1 MSHNYQGQGSAQAS
15 SSQSYEIIKL
25 PWRRESTQD
34 MASSVANKDAKSG
47 EFILHNLFLEFCR
60 VTERKIEFILAEPLE
75 RPLSKSLQRGEDTH
89 FDQILSSLSNVAEH
103 CLPSILKTLFA
114 WYQRQM
120 KEESPSLDS
129 RQRHRSK
136 GSKDF
141 LCERRDLALEFIYC
155 LVLIEILSKL
165 SYHPGHEDLVGHIID
180 QCFRHF
186 KYRDGLQANPNQS
199 NINVVADLYA
209 EVIGVLATSRFLAVR
224 KKFISELRELKLRD
238 QTPYTAQSIISL
250 LMGLKFF
257 RVKMHPIEEFE
268 LCVQLLLE
276 LGQYFLEVKDRD
288 IKHALAA
295 LLVEILL
302 PVAATVKNEVN
313 IPVLKKLVDDLYSP
327 TVDMTAKRKH
337 TLHLYP
343 LVTCLLCVSQKQ
355 FFLNTWHYFLTMCL
369 SQLKNRDVKISR
381 VALESLYRLLWVYMV
396 RIKCESNTATQ
407 SRLQSIVNS
416 LFPKGS
422 KLVTPKDMPLNIF
435 VKIIQ
440 FIAKERLDFAVKEII
455 FDLLCVGRNN
465 KGFLTPERMS
475 IGLRAFLV
483 IADSLQQKDG
493 DPPMPQSTSSLPS
506 GSTVRVKKTFI
517 NKMLSDTTAKSIGLA
532 QYYPYILKTF
542 DSILRALDLQVG
554 RSLLMTKSENSNKEP
569 EEMITGDCKRKLDL
583 FRTCIAAIPRLIP
596 DGMSPQELVELVTRL
611 TVHVDEELKGLAFQ
625 ALQNLMSES
634 PTWREHVIH
643 AFVQFIQKDI
653 SDTKP
658 TLLDNAIRLL
668 SQLMVQWRSTMAM
681 AGAISQRDPSVPMV
695 PNVDVLHEVEGLCLV
710 MMCSCRVVTR
720 KLTLHLMK
728 EIKNIFNIYA
738 AEQVYITS
746 LLEVIDRACPTVLEK
761 LMPLLPTSEK
771 PILLTLPSVDLTW
784 VLDRAVTLWLP
795 AGGGSMQDGNQINY
809 SFHRVD
815 MWIRCIA
822 EFTSREHAQLLCP
835 LAVAHAWPIVF
846 TRLNNLFPLVDPGT
860 QTEQTRASSIL
871 RSGSKKGT
879 SEKDV
884 HMQLWQNYVI
894 LACTVASNS
903 TGAPLRCSSPEL
915 GSASSPESTSD
926 KFPTAPTCTAS
937 SLFQRLVPL
946 MRCDSSDMRD
956 TIVNGLGYCNPAVF
970 KQLAEELLSFLKE
983 AIDKKQDNLR
993 RRRKRDILRVQLAH
1007 IFELMA
1013 ENKTFAQSESGV
1025 IDTDTGSLSSMFVDY
1040 IDGAR
1045 QYLEGENDRDLPILQ
1060 EIRLHF
1066 SGFIQNLISNTPM
1079 EFRRNLL
1086 SRDLR
1091 YSLFHLFANWSGH
1104 FNLNFGPGDKR
1115 HSKEEPWSEQ
1125 ELSAVRAMSAVLCC
1139 GKVFDSNGLNDD
1151 GYIYHWLDT
1160 LLGSQDEKIYELAKE
1175 TVFLL
1180 LDFNSEAQFLLD
1192 WVIDRCYTGQNE
1204 VADGCFNALAAVFQT
1219 REYPCDHVAM
1229 LNLAVLN
1236 VGSPRMST
1244 HETAIQLLHLL
1255 DLRFFQEAPVF
1266 RETSEETLPPVTP
1279 LNDSLLAVSYCNSQ
1293 IFISDQLARLHTDLT
1308 MPMFS
1313 EITQRFQ
1320 TARPSVRQIL
1330 LKYLLPWLHNMELVD
1345 PSLPH
1350 ASPLASF
1357 LTRLTDTNSDAF
1369 MPPLKGEGWGSTQAT
1384 EMVLNNLFYITVTMG
1399 DEHPLEIE
1407 ALWSALVSCWP
1418 FNLKVIIRY
1427 LVILTNISATDLL
1440 PYAKRVV
1447 MYLGRAKPEKLVDE
1461 LMSELQTVE
1470 TLNVNI
1476 ERTQTPPYYRLSSIK
1491 KPPVP
1496 TATNSTDDEKTVS
1509 LPTDYQLEKG
1519 ILHTKRHSANED
1531 LQQDS
1536 ASRTNSSASLRSIA
1550 SNSTGSTTEQMM
1562 PDDDVIGL
1570 APQRGGGVE
1579 MRRSESPAPHPLP
1592 MPAYGGYCAPLN
1604 ECLPENFT
1612 PTPGF
1617 HRSNIAVMF
1626 LCDLVLDGL
1635 EVDWSPHLP
1644 LMLHVI
1650 FLGLDHSR
1658 ALVYEH
1664 CKKLL
1669 QNLLLLAASSQDTPC
1684 ADISRLLLSHRSS
1697 VADTLKIISED
1708 RDAQLTLETP
1718 SRDPHTQ
1725 YITKSTFS
1733 IDSSATV
1740 TPENAPEYA
1749 DPELLNTVDEI
1760 IRAILSFLDTRKGR
1774 PLWSSEDITP
1784 KMLSTQSATHLDYFL
1799 RYTVKCF
1806 KELSPLA
1813 LVEQRWSQVALQ
1825 LALSCSSRHY
1835 AGRSFQILRA
1845 LQIRPST
1852 SMLSDI
1858 LSRLVETVA
1867 EQGEDMQGYVT
1878 EMMLTLEASIDNL
1891 DLEFRPIDFMRELF
1905 ISTPNLAKDLGGAAG
1920 IGFHGEGGNTS
1931 QNRRSAITAPRE
1943 AHPHHARSTSYT
1955 VSAYTQRA
1963 YAGGGDGRLR
1973 SSTDVEGRKSNLGRS
1988 RSAQSLKNLDQSGT
2002 EDKLTLVTQMFWIT
2016 VSLLESDY
2024 EYEFS
2029 LAVRLLDKILCHLQ
2043 PERPE
2048 CQNKLDKIL
2057 NQIKWP
2063 NFPGVYILLMKGCTS
2078 HVAAEATW
2086 ALLSKIILCVNSTV
2100 IDASGSQGF
2109 PMVTIALLPYLV
2121 HNYENTS
2128 QLCRDAADRVAQM
2141 CGHQKDRLANLATVM
2156 DLYSHGTFGKDSFQ
2170 WTKCV
2175 VKYLLDVYASS
2186 AISMVSFL
2194 VEVLEKGQQMYQGAC
2209 LQILYC
2215 MVHYLDISSAPSAV
2229 LNQELF
2235 ASINKH
2241 VQTNNWKE
2249 ALKILKL
2256 AVTRSSTLAAAPPS
2270 SQYSSSSHPSELAG
2284 FVHSSHTSFAEAES
2298 LTKFSKELP
2307 GRTLDFTI
2315 DLSKMPIIGRKFIY
2329 PESYRHIPFDEREGE
2344 GKGQSNS
2351 ANGSAVS
2358 LSRKPSNNQD
2368 LDSVWR
2374 RPQAS
2379 QARVRERLVNLLTCF
2394 GQRVGLPKSPSVI
2407 FSQSSDTLDHQP
2419 SVGGSSGEET
2429 SLPEASSNDTLLG
2442 NESSG
2447 NELMII
2453 KNFDFLDNELEE
2465 SESEDAF
2472 FFQFNDRRHS
2482 LHLGNPGAGH
2492 GGRHHHHHNFG
2503 SEPNLQLVSGV
2514 AGPGGD
2520 RNSLAKIVGSPR
2532 DSVAS
2537 VTEEPSTDDESETSE
2552 PDRSNATA
2560 TSDLAV
2566 GGSAAGQAQLPVLGK
2581 LRSSPLTASTQ
2592 SLSSNSPSETDTVD
2606 LNSSQASPAFSQLS
2620 MVLLN
2625 LQDDELEE
2633 AWRAHVTRVM
2643 AECSLSHVSRTC
2655 RIFPRLFRELRK
2667 RVTTMTKEACY
2678 YIPKSENLNV
2688 ITSQILQVL
2697 DLIHQQLDCPFFFS
2711 DSESVFGSCLLA
2723 RHRFCVMEIQ
2733 DCFDTYVGKK
2743 DIAEQSLESLK
2754 SCIKQQSLG
2763 DGGSYDLCGE
2773 EKKLALCRCL
2783 YKLLFQLVLLFESYL
2798 KLLDAFQMVTASP
2811 QILDMSS
2818 QVISL
2823 RSELLLALQELDNGQ
2838 ASPFNVDTKVVN
2850 KQEAVTALAEYLVG
2864 GQYLKAIQILR
2875 CFRSLWPND
2884 IFGMTVEDD
2893 TLTLLNVYC
2902 CHMAEKK
2909 QGVFALTKT
2918 SLELTPLYGQ
2928 LMDINNRLT
2937 ISQQA
2942 SSLRS
2947 SPTNAGSGGGIGSG
2961 SSMAARPSAPT
2972 PPLSALSASTSSS
2985 SLSAMQTSSPRGSV
2999 EREVAAAAGVGGV
3012 AAGQSNLSANAAAH
3026 AAAIAAE
3033 ERRLEILF
3041 RSSDSSIL

>member
-1 MSHNYQGQGSAQAS
+1 MSSHNPSAPPGAGSGSAPSPSLLAAS
-15 SSQSYEIIKL
+15 SFNGTEGVVSF
-25 PWRRESTQD
+25 PWRREPSQD
-34 MASSVANKDAKSG
+34 VVSAGISRDAKAG
-47 EFILHNLFLEFCR
+47 EYILQNLFVEFCR
-60 VTERKIEFILAEPLE
+60 ITERRIELVLSEPLE
-75 RPLSKSLQRGEDTH
+75 RPLSKSLQRGEDVQ
-89 FDQILSSLSNVAEH
+89 FDQVLSALGNVAEH

-120 KEESPSLDS
+120 KDDSPFLDS

-136 GSKDF
+136 GSKDY
-141 LCERRDLALEFIYC
+141 LCERRDLAVEFVYC
-155 LVLIEILSKL
+155 LVLIEVLSKL
-165 SYHPGHEDLVGHIID
+165 SYHPGHEDMVGYIID

-186 KYRDGLQANPNQS
+186 KYRDGSVLQSNPNAS
-199 NINVVADLYA
+199 NINIIADLYA
-209 EVIGVLATSRFLAVR
+209 EVIGVLASSRFLAVR
-224 KKFISELRELKLRD
+224 KKFMNELKELKLRD

-276 LGQYFLEVKDRD
+276 LGHYFLEVKDRD
-288 IKHALAA
+288 IKHALAG
-295 LLVEILL
+295 LFVEILL

-313 IPVLKKLVDDLYSP
+313 IPVLKKLVEDLYTV
-327 TVDMTAKRKH
+327 TVDMATKRKH
-337 TLHLYP
+337 TLHLFP

-355 FFLNTWHYFLTMCL
+355 FFLNNWHYFLSMCL
-369 SQLKNRDVKISR
+369 SQLKNRDVKMSR

-440 FIAKERLDFAVKEII
+440 FIAKERLDFAIKDII

-465 KGFLTPERMS
+465 KFLTPERMS

-493 DPPMPQSTSSLPS
+493 DPPMPQSSSCLPS
-506 GSTVRVKKTFI
+506 GSTVRVKKTFL
-517 NKMLSDTTAKSIGLA
+517 NKMLSDISAKSIGLA
-532 QYYPYILKTF
+532 PYYPYILKTF

-554 RSLLMTKSENSNKEP
+554 RSLLMTKSENANKEP
-569 EEMITGDCKRKLDL
+569 EEMITNDRKPKLDL

-596 DGMSPQELVELVTRL
+596 DGMTSQELVELITRL
-611 TVHVDEELKGLAFQ
+611 TVHVDEELKVLAVQ

-634 PTWREHVIH
+634 VAWRDHVVH
-643 AFVQFIQKDI
+643 GFVQFIQKDI

-658 TLLDNAIRLL
+658 ALLDNTLRLL
-668 SQLMVQWRSTMAM
+668 SQLLVQWKSTLTPANNSQPTPKDSAM
-681 AGAISQRDPSVPMV
+681 SVAHV
-695 PNVDVLHEVEGLCLV
+695 EVLHEVEGLCLV

-720 KLTLHLMK
+720 KLAVHLLK
-728 EIKNIFNIYA
+728 EVRNIFNMYS
-738 AEQVYITS
+738 EHQVCSAS
-746 LLEVIDRACPTVLEK
+746 LLEVIDKACPAVMEK
-761 LMPLLPTSEK
+761 LMPLLPSSEK
-771 PILLTLPSVDLTW
+771 PILLTLPSMDLAW
-784 VLDRAVTLWLP
+784 VTDRAVTLWLP
-795 AGGGSMQDGNQINY
+795 AGGGSMQDGHQINY

-822 EFTSREHAQLLCP
+822 EFASTEHAQTLCP
-835 LAVAHAWPIVF
+835 RAVAHAWPIVY
-846 TRLNNLFPLVDPGT
+846 TRLNALFPLVDPSA

-871 RSGSKKGT
+871 RSAGSKKGT

-894 LACTVASNS
+894 MACTVAMHSNC
-903 TGAPLRCSSPEL
+903 LLHRCSSPEL
-915 GSASSPESTSD
+915 GAASSPESD
-926 KFPTAPTCTAS
+926 KALTVQACTATN
-937 SLFQRLVPL
+937 LFQRLVPL

-956 TIVNGLGYCNPAVF
+956 TIVNGLGYCNPGVF
-970 KQLAEELLSFLKE
+970 KELAEELLPFLKE

-1013 ENKTFAQSESGV
+1013 ENKAFAQSESGV
-1025 IDTDTGSLSSMFVDY
+1025 IDMETGSLSSMFVDY

-1066 SGFIQNLISNTPM
+1066 SGFVQHLICNTPM
-1079 EFRRNLL
+1079 EYRKKLL

-1104 FNLNFGPGDKR
+1104 FNLTFGSGDKR
-1115 HSKEEPWSEQ
+1115 HNKEEPWSEQ
-1125 ELSAVRAMSAVLCC
+1125 ELSAARAMSAVLCC
-1139 GKVFDSNGLNDD
+1139 GKVFDANGLNDD

-1160 LLGSQDEKIYELAKE
+1160 LLSSHDDKIYELAKE

-1180 LDFNSEAQFLLD
+1180 LDFNSEAQALLD

-1229 LNLAVLN
+1229 LNLSVLN
-1236 VGSPRMST
+1236 VGSPRIST
-1244 HETAIQLLHLL
+1244 HETAVQLLHLL

-1266 RETSEETLPPVTP
+1266 RETPGECGGHPMTP
-1279 LNDSLLAVSYCNSQ
+1279 LNDILLSVSYCNSQ
-1293 IFISDQLARLHTDLT
+1293 IFVSDQLARIHTDLT

-1320 TARPSVRQIL
+1320 TARPSVRQTL

-1345 PSLPH
+1345 PSLPQN
-1350 ASPLASF
+1350 SPLASF
-1357 LTRLTDTNSDAF
+1357 LTRLTDAQTDVF
-1369 MPPLKGEGWGSTQAT
+1369 VPPLKGEGWGSTQAT
-1384 EMVLNNLFYITVTMG
+1384 EMVLNNLFYITVNFG

-1407 ALWSALVSCWP
+1407 ALWAALVSCWP

-1427 LVILTNISATDLL
+1427 LVIITNIAAVDLL

-1447 MYLGRAKPEKLVDE
+1447 TYLGRAKPEKLVDE
-1461 LMSELQTVE
+1461 LMNELQTVE

-1476 ERTQTPPYYRLSSIK
+1476 ERTQTPPFYRLCSIK
-1491 KPPVP
+1491 KPTSAPS
-1496 TATNSTDDEKTVS
+1496 AADDEKTVS
-1509 LPTDYQLEKG
+1509 PVPDYQLEKG
-1519 ILHTKRHSANED
+1519 ILHTKRHSANEEV
-1531 LQQDS
+1531 QHES
-1536 ASRTNSSASLRSIA
+1536 TPRTNSTASLKSIT
-1550 SNSTGSTTEQMM
+1550 SNSTESTAEQMVL
-1562 PDDDVIGL
+1562 DEDVIGP
-1570 APQRGGGVE
+1570 AQARCSSVE
-1579 MRRSESPAPHPLP
+1579 MRRSESPAPYPLP
-1592 MPAYGGYCAPLN
+1592 MPAYGGYFAPLN
-1604 ECLPENFT
+1604 ECLPENFS

-1669 QNLLLLAASSQDTPC
+1669 QNLLLLASSQEQVSAAT
-1684 ADISRLLLSHRSS
+1684 SRLLLAFRSS
-1697 VADTLKIISED
+1697 VADTLKVISED

-1718 SRDPHTQ
+1718 SRDPHIQ

-1733 IDSSATV
+1733 IDSSATM
-1740 TPENAPEYA
+1740 TPDSTTEYT
-1749 DPELLNTVDEI
+1749 DPEMLSTVDDVI
-1760 IRAILSFLDTRKGR
+1760 KAMLSFMESRKGR

-1784 KMLSTQSATHLDYFL
+1784 KMLSTQSATHLSYFL
-1799 RYTVKCF
+1799 KYTVRCF

-1813 LVEQRWSQVALQ
+1813 LVEQRWSQVSLQ

-1852 SMLSDI
+1852 QMLSDI

-1905 ISTPNLAKDLGGAAG
+1905 MSTPNLAKDA
-1920 IGFHGEGGNTS
+1920 TDS
-1931 QNRRSAITAPRE
+1931 RRSAITAPRQV
-1943 AHPHHARSTSYT
+1943 HPHHARSTSYT

-1963 YAGGGDGRLR
+1963 YAGGGDGRIR
-1973 SSTDVEGRKSNLGRS
+1973 SCTEVESRKSNLGRS
-1988 RSAQSLKNLDQSGT
+1988 RSAQSLKNLDQTGA
-2002 EDKLTLVTQMFWIT
+2002 EDKLTLVTQMFWMT

-2029 LAVRLLDKILCHLQ
+2029 LAVKLLDKILCHLQ

-2048 CQNKLDKIL
+2048 CRDKLDKIL

-2063 NFPGVYILLMKGCTS
+2063 NFPGVYILLLKGCTS
-2078 HVAAEATW
+2078 PMASESTW
-2086 ALLSKIILCVNSTV
+2086 ALLSKIILCVNSPV
-2100 IDASGSQGF
+2100 IDPSTSWGF

-2121 HNYENTS
+2121 QNYENPS
-2128 QLCRDAADRVAQM
+2128 QICRDTADRVAQV
-2141 CGHQKDRLANLATVM
+2141 CNHQGDRLSNLATVM
-2156 DLYSHGTFGKDSFQ
+2156 SLYSRGTFGKDSFQ

-2175 VKYLLDVYASS
+2175 VKYLLDEYAPS
-2186 AISMVSFL
+2186 AVSMVSFL
-2194 VEVLEKGQQMYQGAC
+2194 VEVLEKGQPSYQQSC

-2215 MVHYLDISSAPSAV
+2215 MVHYLDVQSATSTV
-2229 LNQELF
+2229 VNQELF
-2235 ASINKH
+2235 HAVSKYLQSH
-2241 VQTNNWKE
+2241 HWRE
-2249 ALKILKL
+2249 ALKIVKL
-2256 AVTRSSTLAAAPPS
+2256 AVTRSSTLAAPPPS
-2270 SQYSSSSHPSELAG
+2270 SGATTSSSELTMFSHSAL
-2284 FVHSSHTSFAEAES
+2284 TSFAEAES

-2315 DLSKMPIIGRKFIY
+2315 DLSKVPIIGRKFIS
-2329 PESYRHIPFDEREGE
+2329 PETNKPSAAEEKERAT
-2344 GKGQSNS
+2344 SS
-2351 ANGSAVS
+2351 SISGSAVS

-2379 QARVRERLVNLLTCF
+2379 QARTRERLVNLLTCF

-2407 FSQSSDTLDHQP
+2407 FSQSSDTLDHQA

-2447 NELMII
+2447 NELMVTF
-2453 KNFDFLDNELEE
+2453 KGFDFLDNELEE
-2465 SESEDAF
+2465 SESEDF
-2472 FFQFNDRRHS
+2472 FFQLGDRRHS
-2482 LHLGNPGAGH
+2482 LHLEHSPTSS
-2492 GGRHHHHHNFG
+2492 GRPNFG
-2503 SEPNLQLVSGV
+2503 SEPNLQMMSTLPKV
-2514 AGPGGD
+2514 
-2520 RNSLAKIVGSPR
+2520 VGSPR
-2532 DSVAS
+2532 DSV
-2537 VTEEPSTDDESETSE
+2537 TEQPSTDEESESSEQETSG
-2552 PDRSNATA
+2552 ATA
-2560 TSDLAV
+2560 TSDPAV
-2566 GGSAAGQAQLPVLGK
+2566 GSTSIQVNSSALGR

-2592 SLSSNSPSETDTVD
+2592 SLSSNTPSESDTVD
-2606 LNSSQASPAFSQLS
+2606 LNSSQASPALSQLS
-2620 MVLLN
+2620 AALLT
-2625 LQDDELEE
+2625 LPADEVEE
-2633 AWRAHVTRVM
+2633 VWRAHVVKVM
-2643 AECSLSHVSRTC
+2643 AECSLTHVGKTC
-2655 RIFPRLFRELRK
+2655 QIFPRLFRELRK
-2667 RVTTMTKEACY
+2667 RLTTMTKEACY
-2678 YIPKSENLNV
+2678 YISKSESLKNV
-2688 ITSQILQVL
+2688 TSQILQVL
-2697 DLIHQQLDCPFFFS
+2697 DLVHQQLECPFLYSES
-2711 DSESVFGSCLLA
+2711 DSLLGSRLLD
-2723 RHRFCVMEIQ
+2723 RHRFCVLEIQ
-2733 DCFDTYVGKK
+2733 ECFETYSLRK
-2743 DIAEQSLESLK
+2743 DQAEQSLESLK
-2754 SCIKQQSLG
+2754 SSIKQQSLG
-2763 DGGSYDLCGE
+2763 DGGSFIFCGE
-2773 EKKLALCRCL
+2773 EQQVELCHRL

-2798 KLLDAFQMVTASP
+2798 KLLDAFHLVTASP
-2811 QILDMSS
+2811 QVNDMSG
-2818 QVISL
+2818 QVISV
-2823 RSELLLALQELDNGQ
+2823 RKELVLALEELDNGQ
-2838 ASPFNVDTKVVN
+2838 ASPFNVDTKVVS
-2850 KQEAVTALAEYLVG
+2850 KQEAVAALAEYLTG
-2864 GQYLKAIQILR
+2864 GQYLRAIQILR
-2875 CFRSLWPND
+2875 CFRSLWPSD
-2884 IFGMTVEDD
+2884 VFGMTVEDD
-2893 TLTLLNVYC
+2893 VLMLLNIYC
-2902 CHMAEKK
+2902 SSLAEKK
-2909 QGVFALTKT
+2909 SGVFALTKT

-2928 LMDINNRLT
+2928 LMDINV
-2937 ISQQA
+2937 
-2942 SSLRS
+2942 SLNSS
-2947 SPTNAGSGGGIGSG
+2947 SPPGSTSASLTSAAAAAAVPSSSSG
-2961 SSMAARPSAPT
+2961 PPSAPT
-2972 PPLSALSASTSSS
+2972 
-2985 SLSAMQTSSPRGSV
+2985 QTGGRDSRGSFSS
-2999 EREVAAAAGVGGV
+2999 GGGGGDGGGISP
-3012 AAGQSNLSANAAAH
+3012 A
-3026 AAAIAAE
+3026 
-3033 ERRLEILF
+3033 RLEVLL

>member
-1 MSHNYQGQGSAQAS
+1 
-15 SSQSYEIIKL
+15 
-25 PWRRESTQD
+25 
-34 MASSVANKDAKSG
+34 
-47 EFILHNLFLEFCR
+47 
-60 VTERKIEFILAEPLE
+60 
-75 RPLSKSLQRGEDTH
+75 
-89 FDQILSSLSNVAEH
+89 
-103 CLPSILKTLFA
+103 
-114 WYQRQM
+114 
-120 KEESPSLDS
+120 
-129 RQRHRSK
+129 
-136 GSKDF
+136 
-141 LCERRDLALEFIYC
+141 
-155 LVLIEILSKL
+155 
-165 SYHPGHEDLVGHIID
+165 
-180 QCFRHF
+180 
-186 KYRDGLQANPNQS
+186 
-199 NINVVADLYA
+199 
-209 EVIGVLATSRFLAVR
+209 
-224 KKFISELRELKLRD
+224 
-238 QTPYTAQSIISL
+238 
-250 LMGLKFF
+250 
-257 RVKMHPIEEFE
+257 
-268 LCVQLLLE
+268 
-276 LGQYFLEVKDRD
+276 
-288 IKHALAA
+288 
-295 LLVEILL
+295 
-302 PVAATVKNEVN
+302 
-313 IPVLKKLVDDLYSP
+313 
-327 TVDMTAKRKH
+327 
-337 TLHLYP
+337 
-343 LVTCLLCVSQKQ
+343 
-355 FFLNTWHYFLTMCL
+355 
-369 SQLKNRDVKISR
+369 
-381 VALESLYRLLWVYMV
+381 
-396 RIKCESNTATQ
+396 
-407 SRLQSIVNS
+407 
-416 LFPKGS
+416 
-422 KLVTPKDMPLNIF
+422 
-435 VKIIQ
+435 
-440 FIAKERLDFAVKEII
+440 
-455 FDLLCVGRNN
+455 
-465 KGFLTPERMS
+465 
-475 IGLRAFLV
+475 
-483 IADSLQQKDG
+483 
-493 DPPMPQSTSSLPS
+493 
-506 GSTVRVKKTFI
+506 
-517 NKMLSDTTAKSIGLA
+517 
-532 QYYPYILKTF
+532 
-542 DSILRALDLQVG
+542 
-554 RSLLMTKSENSNKEP
+554 
-569 EEMITGDCKRKLDL
+569 
-583 FRTCIAAIPRLIP
+583 
-596 DGMSPQELVELVTRL
+596 
-611 TVHVDEELKGLAFQ
+611 
-625 ALQNLMSES
+625 
-634 PTWREHVIH
+634 
-643 AFVQFIQKDI
+643 FVQFIQKDI
-653 SDTKP
+653 GDTKP
-658 TLLDNAIRLL
+658 SLLDNAIRLL
-668 SQLMVQWRSTMAM
+668 SQLMVQWRSTMTVPSVN
-681 AGAISQRDPSVPMV
+681 SQRDPAVPLV

-710 MMCSCRVVTR
+710 LMCSCRVVTR
-720 KLTLHLMK
+720 KLTLHLLK
-728 EIKNIFNIYA
+728 EIKNIFNMYA

-746 LLEVIDRACPTVLEK
+746 LLEVIDKACPAVLEK
-761 LMPLLPTSEK
+761 LMPLLPPSEK
-771 PILLTLPSVDLTW
+771 PILLTLPTVDLAW

-822 EFTSREHAQLLCP
+822 EFTSREHAQLSCP

-846 TRLNNLFPLVDPGT
+846 TRLNALFPLVDPGT

-879 SEKDV
+879 SEKDL

-903 TGAPLRCSSPEL
+903 AGAPPRCSSPEL

-926 KFPTAPTCTAS
+926 KSPAVAACTAS

-970 KQLAEELLSFLKE
+970 KQLAEELLPFLKE
-983 AIDKKQDNLR
+983 AIDKNKDSLR

-1013 ENKTFAQSESGV
+1013 ENKAFAQSESGV
-1025 IDTDTGSLSSMFVDY
+1025 IDTETGSLSSMFVDY

-1066 SGFIQNLISNTPM
+1066 SGFIQYLISNTPM
-1079 EFRRNLL
+1079 EYRRNLL

-1104 FNLNFGPGDKR
+1104 FNAGDKR
-1115 HSKEEPWSEQ
+1115 QGKEESWNEQ

-1160 LLGSQDEKIYELAKE
+1160 LLGSHDEKIYELAKE

-1219 REYPCDHVAM
+1219 KEYPCDHVAM

-1266 RETSEETLPPVTP
+1266 REASEETLPPVMP
-1279 LNDSLLAVSYCNSQ
+1279 LSDSLLAVSYCNSQ

-1320 TARPSVRQIL
+1320 TARPSVRQTL

-1357 LTRLTDTNSDAF
+1357 LTRLTDTNSDVF

-1427 LVILTNISATDLL
+1427 LIILTNIAATDLL

-1447 MYLGRAKPEKLVDE
+1447 TYLGRAKPEKLVDE

-1470 TLNVNI
+1470 TLSVNI

-1491 KPPVP
+1491 KP
-1496 TATNSTDDEKTVS
+1496 ASSALNCTDDEKTVS
-1509 LPTDYQLEKG
+1509 PPTDYQLEKG

-1531 LQQDS
+1531 LQPES
-1536 ASRTNSSASLRSIA
+1536 TPRTNSTASLRSIT
-1550 SNSTGSTTEQMM
+1550 SNSTGSTAEQMI
-1562 PDDDVIGL
+1562 PDDDVIGP
-1570 APQRGGGVE
+1570 APQRSAGVE
-1579 MRRSESPAPHPLP
+1579 LRRSESPAPYPLP

-1669 QNLLLLAASSQDTPC
+1669 QNLLLLAASSQDN
-1684 ADISRLLLSHRSS
+1684 ANAENSRLLLSHRSS
-1697 VADTLKIISED
+1697 VADTLKVISED

-1740 TPENAPEYA
+1740 TPDNGPEYA

-1760 IRAILSFLDTRKGR
+1760 IRAILSFMDARKGR

-1905 ISTPNLAKDLGGAAG
+1905 MSTPNLAKDLGGA
-1920 IGFHGEGGNTS
+1920 GEGGGGGNTS

-1963 YAGGGDGRLR
+1963 YAGGEQDFIRHRLLLKTGEFEKSPRKRFQEIREGARSGRFIKPTLYEGRCEDEEEEAYSDGDGRLR
-1973 SSTDVEGRKSNLGRS
+1973 SSTDIEARKSNLGRS
-1988 RSAQSLKNLDQSGT
+1988 RSAQSLKNLDQSGA

-2048 CQNKLDKIL
+2048 CQNKLEKIL

-2078 HVAAEATW
+2078 HMAAESTW

-2109 PMVTIALLPYLV
+2109 PMITIALLPYLV

-2141 CGHQKDRLANLATVM
+2141 CGHQKERLANLATVM
-2156 DLYSHGTFGKDSFQ
+2156 NLYSHGTFGKDSFQ

-2175 VKYLLDVYASS
+2175 VKYLLDVYAPS

-2194 VEVLEKGQQMYQGAC
+2194 VEVLEKGQQAYQGAC

-2215 MVHYLDISSAPSAV
+2215 MVHYLDIASAPSAV

-2241 VQTNNWKE
+2241 VQTNNWRE

-2270 SQYSSSSHPSELAG
+2270 SQHSSATHPSELAM
-2284 FVHSSHTSFAEAES
+2284 FSHSAHTSFAEAES

-2315 DLSKMPIIGRKFIY
+2315 DLSKTPIIGRKFIY
-2329 PESYRHIPFDEREGE
+2329 PESYRHVPFDEREE
-2344 GKGQSNS
+2344 NIKKGLLASNLGQNAS
-2351 ANGSAVS
+2351 ASGSAVS

-2465 SESEDAF
+2465 SELVGGST
-2472 FFQFNDRRHS
+2472 
-2482 LHLGNPGAGH
+2482 GGAG
-2492 GGRHHHHHNFG
+2492 
-2503 SEPNLQLVSGV
+2503 
-2514 AGPGGD
+2514 D
-2520 RNSLAKIVGSPR
+2520 RGSLAKIVGSPR
-2532 DSVAS
+2532 DSV
-2537 VTEEPSTDDESETSE
+2537 TEEPSTDDESESSE
-2552 PDRSNATA
+2552 PDRSGATA
-2560 TSDLAV
+2560 TSDSV
-2566 GGSAAGQAQLPVLGK
+2566 GGVSISVQAQESALGR

-2625 LQDDELEE
+2625 LQADELEE
-2633 AWRAHVTRVM
+2633 TWRAHVTRVM
-2643 AECSLSHVSRTC
+2643 AECSLSHVGRTC

-2678 YIPKSENLNV
+2678 YIPKSENLNA

-2697 DLIHQQLDCPFFFS
+2697 DLVHQQLDCPFFFS
-2711 DSESVFGSCLLA
+2711 DLESLLGSRLLD

-2733 DCFDTYVGKK
+2733 DCFDTYLLKK
-2743 DIAEQSLESLK
+2743 DQAEQSLESLK

-2763 DGGSYDLCGE
+2763 DGGSYVLCGE
-2773 EKKLALCRCL
+2773 EQKLALCRCL

-2798 KLLDAFQMVTASP
+2798 KLLDVFQIVIASP
-2811 QILDMSS
+2811 QVSDMSS
-2818 QVISL
+2818 QVISV
-2823 RSELLLALQELDNGQ
+2823 RKELVLALQELENGQ
-2838 ASPFNVDTKVVN
+2838 ASPFNVDTKAVN
-2850 KQEAVTALAEYLVG
+2850 KQEAVTALVEYLVG
-2864 GQYLKAIQILR
+2864 GQYLKAVQILR

-2884 IFGMTVEDD
+2884 IFGMTVDDD

-2902 CHMAEKK
+2902 CHLAEKK

-2928 LMDINNRLT
+2928 LMDINNRLN
-2937 ISQQA
+2937 
-2942 SSLRS
+2942 SSRPS
-2947 SPTNAGSGGGIGSG
+2947 SSSSSTAVGGGGFAGGSGGGFIGGSG
-2961 SSMAARPSAPT
+2961 GATSSGAVPRAAAPT
-2972 PPLSALSASTSSS
+2972 PPLTTISTSTSSS
-2985 SLSAMQTSSPRGSV
+2985 SLSAAPALSPRGSV
-2999 EREVAAAAGVGGV
+2999 EREIIAAGGGGNQSGGAVVAA
-3012 AAGQSNLSANAAAH
+3012 SSSASAAAQ

>member
-1 MSHNYQGQGSAQAS
+1 MAHATQSQSSGAAS
-15 SSQSYEIIKL
+15 SFPQPTTSDIVKF
-25 PWRRESTQD
+25 PWRRESTQEI
-34 MASSVANKDAKSG
+34 AVIGVNKEAKAG
-47 EFILHNLFLEFCR
+47 EFILQNLFLEFCR
-60 VTERKIEFILAEPLE
+60 VTERRIEIVLAEPLE
-75 RPLSKSLQRGEDTH
+75 KPLSKSLQRGEDPQ
-89 FDQILSSLSNVAEH
+89 FDQILNALGNVAEH
-103 CLPSILKTLFA
+103 CLPSILKTLFS

-120 KEESPSLDS
+120 KEDSPLLDT

-136 GSKDF
+136 GSKDY
-141 LCERRDLALEFIYC
+141 LCERRDLALEFVYC
-155 LVLIEILSKL
+155 LVLIEVLSKL
-165 SYHPGHEDLVGHIID
+165 SYHPGHEDLVGYIID

-186 KYRDGLQANPNQS
+186 KYRDGLQTNPNAS
-199 NINVVADLYA
+199 NINIIADLYA
-209 EVIGVLATSRFLAVR
+209 EVIGVLANSRFLAVR
-224 KKFISELRELKLRD
+224 KKFMGELKELKLRD

-276 LGQYFLEVKDRD
+276 LGHYFLEVKDRD
-288 IKHALAA
+288 IKHALAG
-295 LLVEILL
+295 LFVEILL

-313 IPVLKKLVDDLYSP
+313 IPVLKKLAEDLYSF
-327 TVDMTAKRKH
+327 TVDMATKRKH
-337 TLHLYP
+337 TLHLFP
-343 LVTCLLCVSQKQ
+343 LITCLLCVSQKQ
-355 FFLNTWHYFLTMCL
+355 FFLNNWHYFLSMCL
-369 SQLKNRDVKISR
+369 SQLKNRDVKMSR

-455 FDLLCVGRNN
+455 FDLLCVGRNKN
-465 KGFLTPERMS
+465 VLTPERMS

-506 GSTVRVKKTFI
+506 GSTVRVKKTFL

-532 QYYPYILKTF
+532 PYYPYILKTF

-554 RSLLMTKSENSNKEP
+554 RSLLMTKSENANKEP
-569 EEMITGDCKRKLDL
+569 EEMITGDRKPKLDL

-596 DGMSPQELVELVTRL
+596 DGMPHPELVELITRL

-625 ALQNLMSES
+625 ALQNLMLES
-634 PTWREHVIH
+634 SSWREHVIH
-643 AFVQFIQKDI
+643 GFVQFIQKDI

-658 TLLDNAIRLL
+658 ALLDSTLRLL
-668 SQLMVQWRSTMAM
+668 SQLLVQWKSTTSGTNQQNKDVSSAHVN
-681 AGAISQRDPSVPMV
+681 I
-695 PNVDVLHEVEGLCLV
+695 DVLHEVEGLCLV

-720 KLTLHLMK
+720 KLALHLLR
-728 EIKNIFNIYA
+728 EVRNIFNIYSD
-738 AEQVYITS
+738 EQLSISS
-746 LLEVIDRACPTVLEK
+746 LLEVIDKACPAVLEK

-771 PILLTLPSVDLTW
+771 PILLTLPTIDLAW
-784 VLDRAVTLWLP
+784 VMDRAVTLWLP

-815 MWIRCIA
+815 MWIRCVA
-822 EFTSREHAQLLCP
+822 EFASREHAQHSCP
-835 LAVAHAWPIVF
+835 HAVGHAWPIVF
-846 TRLNNLFPLVDPGT
+846 TRLNALFPLVDPSA
-860 QTEQTRASSIL
+860 QPEQTRASSIL
-871 RSGSKKGT
+871 RSSKKGT

-894 LACTVASNS
+894 LACTIAMHSA
-903 TGAPLRCSSPEL
+903 GLPQRCSSPEL
-915 GSASSPESTSD
+915 GVASSPESNSD
-926 KFPTAPTCTAS
+926 KSPTVQACTAAN
-937 SLFQRLVPL
+937 LFQRLVPL

-956 TIVNGLGYCNPAVF
+956 TIVNGLGYCNPVVF
-970 KQLAEELLSFLKE
+970 KELGEELLPFLKE
-983 AIDKKQDNLR
+983 AIDKKQDSLR

-1013 ENKTFAQSESGV
+1013 ENKAFSQNESG
-1025 IDTDTGSLSSMFVDY
+1025 IIELETGSLTSMFVDY

-1066 SGFIQNLISNTPM
+1066 SAFIQHLICNTPM
-1079 EFRRNLL
+1079 EYRKNLL

-1104 FNLNFGPGDKR
+1104 FNLTFGPGDKR
-1115 HSKEEPWSEQ
+1115 TSKEEAWSEQ
-1125 ELSAVRAMSAVLCC
+1125 EFSAVQAMSAVLCC
-1139 GKVFDSNGLNDD
+1139 GKVFDPNGLNDN

-1160 LLGSQDEKIYELAKE
+1160 LLSSQDEKIYELAKE

-1180 LDFNSEAQFLLD
+1180 LDFNSEAQGLLD
-1192 WVIDRCYTGQNE
+1192 WVIDRCYTGHNE

-1255 DLRFFQEAPVF
+1255 DLRFFQEPPVF
-1266 RETSEETLPPVTP
+1266 KETTEDLSPPVVA
-1279 LNDSLLAVSYCNSQ
+1279 LNDTLLAVSYCNSQ
-1293 IFISDQLARLHTDLT
+1293 IFISDQLARIHTDLT

-1320 TARPSVRQIL
+1320 TARPSVRQTL

-1345 PSLPH
+1345 PSLPQT
-1350 ASPLASF
+1350 SPLTSF
-1357 LTRLTDTNSDAF
+1357 LTRLTDAQSDAF

-1384 EMVLNNLFYITVTMG
+1384 EMVLNNLFYITVTFG

-1407 ALWSALVSCWP
+1407 ALWAALVACWS

-1427 LVILTNISATDLL
+1427 LIIITNIAATDLL

-1447 MYLGRAKPEKLVDE
+1447 TYLGRAKPEKLVDE
-1461 LMSELQTVE
+1461 LMNELQTVE

-1476 ERTQTPPYYRLSSIK
+1476 ERTQPPPYYRLSSIK
-1491 KPPVP
+1491 KVSS
-1496 TATNSTDDEKTVS
+1496 ATNAPDDEKQMS
-1509 LPTDYQLEKG
+1509 PPMDYQLEKG

-1531 LQQDS
+1531 VQHES
-1536 ASRTNSSASLRSIA
+1536 TPRTNSTASLRSIN
-1550 SNSTGSTTEQMM
+1550 SNSTGSTAEQ
-1562 PDDDVIGL
+1562 PDDDVIG
-1570 APQRGGGVE
+1570 ASPRSGVE
-1579 MRRSESPAPHPLP
+1579 LRRSESPAPRPLT
-1592 MPAYGGYCAPLN
+1592 MPAYGGYYAPLN
-1604 ECLPENFT
+1604 ECLPENFS

-1626 LCDLVLDGL
+1626 LCDLVLDGM

-1644 LMLHVI
+1644 LMLHII

-1669 QNLLLLAASSQDTPC
+1669 QNLLLLAASQEQISVGT
-1684 ADISRLLLSHRSS
+1684 SRLLLSYRSS
-1697 VADTLKIISED
+1697 VADTLKVISED

-1718 SRDPHTQ
+1718 SRDPYIQ

-1740 TPENAPEYA
+1740 TPDSSSDYT
-1749 DPELLNTVDEI
+1749 DPDSLGTVDDVIRALLNFME
-1760 IRAILSFLDTRKGR
+1760 SRKGR

-1784 KMLSTQSATHLDYFL
+1784 KVLSTLSATHLGYFL
-1799 RYTVKCF
+1799 KYTVKCF

-1845 LQIRPST
+1845 LLIRPST
-1852 SMLSDI
+1852 QMLSDI

-1905 ISTPNLAKDLGGAAG
+1905 MSTPNLAKDFGD
-1920 IGFHGEGGNTS
+1920 T
-1931 QNRRSAITAPRE
+1931 RRSAITAPKHSQ
-1943 AHPHHARSTSYT
+1943 AHHARSTSYT

-1963 YAGGGDGRLR
+1963 YAGGECPNCSYQARRKRFVNTLKGDGRI
-1973 SSTDVEGRKSNLGRS
+1973 SCTEVESRKTNLARS
-1988 RSAQSLKNLDQSGT
+1988 RSAQSLKNLDQTGT

-2024 EYEFS
+2024 EYEFT

-2048 CQNKLDKIL
+2048 CRDKLEKIL

-2063 NFPGVYILLMKGCTS
+2063 NFPGVYILLIKGCTS
-2078 HVAAEATW
+2078 HMAAESTW
-2086 ALLSKIILCVNSTV
+2086 ALLSKIILCVNSPV
-2100 IDASGSQGF
+2100 IDPSGHLGF

-2121 HNYENTS
+2121 HNYENPS
-2128 QLCRDAADRVAQM
+2128 QVCRDAADRVAQM
-2141 CGHQKDRLANLATVM
+2141 CGHQGDRLTNLATVM
-2156 DLYSHGTFGKDSFQ
+2156 SLYSRGTFGKDSFQ

-2186 AISMVSFL
+2186 AVSMVIFL
-2194 VEVLEKGQQMYQGAC
+2194 VEVLEKGQLMYQSSC

-2215 MVHYLDISSAPSAV
+2215 MVHYLDIATTPSSF

-2235 ASINKH
+2235 QSINKH
-2241 VQTNNWKE
+2241 VQTNNWRE

-2256 AVTRSSTLAAAPPS
+2256 AVTRSSTLATPPPS
-2270 SQYSSSSHPSELAG
+2270 SQTSVSDLPIFINS
-2284 FVHSSHTSFAEAES
+2284 VHTSFADAES
-2298 LTKFSKELP
+2298 LTKFNKELP
-2307 GRTLDFTI
+2307 GRTLDFSI
-2315 DLSKMPIIGRKFIY
+2315 DLSRTPIIGRKFISSETLKQAS
-2329 PESYRHIPFDEREGE
+2329 PEEKSPAT
-2344 GKGQSNS
+2344 S
-2351 ANGSAVS
+2351 GSAVS

-2368 LDSVWR
+2368 IDSVWR

-2429 SLPEASSNDTLLG
+2429 SLPETSSNDTLMC

-2447 NELMII
+2447 NELMVTF
-2453 KNFDFLDNELEE
+2453 KGFDFLDNELEE
-2465 SESEDAF
+2465 SESEDF
-2472 FFQFNDRRHS
+2472 FSQLVDRRHS
-2482 LHLGNPGAGH
+2482 LHLETSPTTSA
-2492 GGRHHHHHNFG
+2492 RPNFG
-2503 SEPNLQLVSGV
+2503 SEPNLAISSNIS
-2514 AGPGGD
+2514 
-2520 RNSLAKIVGSPR
+2520 RRSPR
-2532 DSVAS
+2532 DS
-2537 VTEEPSTDDESETSE
+2537 VTEEPSTDEESESSE
-2552 PDRSNATA
+2552 HEASGATA
-2560 TSDLAV
+2560 TTDSIT
-2566 GGSAAGQAQLPVLGK
+2566 GSTSIQVKLGD

-2592 SLSSNSPSETDTVD
+2592 SLSSNSASETDTVD

-2620 MVLLN
+2620 GVLLN
-2625 LQDDELEE
+2625 LEADEVEE
-2633 AWRAHVTRVM
+2633 VWKSHVTKVL
-2643 AECSLSHVSRTC
+2643 AESSLSHVGKTC
-2655 RIFPRLFRELRK
+2655 QIFPKLFRELRK
-2667 RVTTMTKEACY
+2667 RLTTMTKEACY
-2678 YIPKSENLNV
+2678 YICKAENLKS

-2697 DLIHQQLDCPFFFS
+2697 ELVHQQLDCPFLFSES
-2711 DSESVFGSCLLA
+2711 DSLLGTRLVD
-2723 RHRFCVMEIQ
+2723 RHRFCVLEIQ
-2733 DCFDTYVGKK
+2733 ECFETYSSRK
-2743 DIAEQSLESLK
+2743 DQAEQSLEGLK
-2754 SCIKQQSLG
+2754 CSIKQQSLG
-2763 DGGSYDLCGE
+2763 DGGSYLMAGE
-2773 EKKLALCRCL
+2773 EQLELCQKL
-2783 YKLLFQLVLLFESYL
+2783 YKLIFQLVLLFESYL
-2798 KLLDAFQMVTASP
+2798 KLLDMFQLVTASP
-2811 QILDMSS
+2811 QVSDMSG
-2818 QVISL
+2818 QVIQV
-2823 RSELLLALQELDNGQ
+2823 RNELLLALQELENGQ
-2838 ASPFNVDTKVVN
+2838 ASPLHVDTKVVS
-2850 KQEAVTALAEYLVG
+2850 KQEGVLQLSEYLHG
-2864 GQYLKAIQILR
+2864 GKYLKAIQILR

-2884 IFGMTVEDD
+2884 LFGLTIEDD
-2893 TLTLLNVYC
+2893 VLTLLSIYC
-2902 CHMAEKK
+2902 SSLAEKK
-2909 QGVFALTKT
+2909 TGVFALTKT

-2928 LMDINNRLT
+2928 LMDINNRL
-2937 ISQQA
+2937 
-2942 SSLRS
+2942 SSL
-2947 SPTNAGSGGGIGSG
+2947 
-2961 SSMAARPSAPT
+2961 
-2972 PPLSALSASTSSS
+2972 TSSS
-2985 SLSAMQTSSPRGSV
+2985 AGASALLLTSPFSSREGDMSGGS
-2999 EREVAAAAGVGGV
+2999 GDGGIRNILDE
-3012 AAGQSNLSANAAAH
+3012 Q
-3026 AAAIAAE
+3026 
-3033 ERRLEILF
+3033 RRLEILLK
-3041 RSSDSSIL
+3041 SPDSSIL

>member
-1 MSHNYQGQGSAQAS
+1 MSQIPPSQAANSSAPVS
-15 SSQSYEIIKL
+15 SFPLLQSTNDVVKF

-34 MASSVANKDAKSG
+34 IAASGINRDAKSG
-47 EFILHNLFLEFCR
+47 EFILQNLFLEFCR
-60 VTERKIEFILAEPLE
+60 VTERRIEFVLAEPLE
-75 RPLSKSLQRGEDTH
+75 KPLSKSLQRGEDPQ
-89 FDQILSSLSNVAEH
+89 FDQVLSALGNVAEH

-120 KEESPSLDS
+120 KEDSPLLDS

-136 GSKDF
+136 GNKDY
-141 LCERRDLALEFIYC
+141 LCERRDLALEFVYC
-155 LVLIEILSKL
+155 LVLIEVLSKL
-165 SYHPGHEDLVGHIID
+165 SYHPGHEDFVGYLID

-186 KYRDGLQANPNQS
+186 KYRDGLQSNPNAS
-199 NINVVADLYA
+199 NINIIADLYA
-209 EVIGVLATSRFLAVR
+209 EVIGVLANSRFLAVR
-224 KKFISELRELKLRD
+224 KKFMNELKELKLRD
-238 QTPYTAQSIISL
+238 PTPYTAQSIISL

-276 LGQYFLEVKDRD
+276 LGHYFLEVKDRD
-288 IKHALAA
+288 IKHALAG
-295 LLVEILL
+295 LFVEILL

-313 IPVLKKLVDDLYSP
+313 IPVLKKLAEDLYSV
-327 TVDMTAKRKH
+327 TVDMATKRKH
-337 TLHLYP
+337 TLHLFP

-355 FFLNTWHYFLTMCL
+355 FFLNNWHYFLSMCL
-369 SQLKNRDVKISR
+369 SQLKNRDVKMSR

-440 FIAKERLDFAVKEII
+440 FIAKERLDFAVKDII

-465 KGFLTPERMS
+465 KFLTPERMS

-506 GSTVRVKKTFI
+506 GSTVRVKKTFL

-532 QYYPYILKTF
+532 PYYPYILKTF

-554 RSLLMTKSENSNKEP
+554 RSLLMTKSENANKEP
-569 EEMITGDCKRKLDL
+569 EEMITGDRKPKLDL

-596 DGMSPQELVELVTRL
+596 DGMTPPELVELITRL

-634 PTWREHVIH
+634 PVWREHVIH
-643 AFVQFIQKDI
+643 GFVQFIQKDI

-658 TLLDNAIRLL
+658 GLLDSTLRLL
-668 SQLMVQWRSTMAM
+668 SQLMVQWRSTMMM
-681 AGAISQRDPSVPMV
+681 AGANQQAVKDPAHAH

-720 KLTLHLMK
+720 RLALHLLK
-728 EIKNIFNIYA
+728 EVRNIFNMYPDDQIN
-738 AEQVYITS
+738 VSS
-746 LLEVIDRACPTVLEK
+746 LLEVIDKSCPAVLEK
-761 LMPLLPTSEK
+761 LMPLLPPSEK
-771 PILLTLPSVDLTW
+771 PILLTLPTIDLAW
-784 VLDRAVTLWLP
+784 VVDRAVTLWLP

-815 MWIRCIA
+815 MWIRCVA
-822 EFTSREHAQLLCP
+822 EFASREHAQHSCP
-835 LAVAHAWPIVF
+835 HAVGHAWPIVF
-846 TRLNNLFPLVDPGT
+846 TRLNALFPLVDPSA
-860 QTEQTRASSIL
+860 QAEPTRASSIL
-871 RSGSKKGT
+871 RSSKKGT

-894 LACTVASNS
+894 LACTIAMHSA
-903 TGAPLRCSSPEL
+903 GLPQRCSSPEL
-915 GSASSPESTSD
+915 GVASSPESTSD
-926 KFPTAPTCTAS
+926 KSPTVQACTATG
-937 SLFQRLVPL
+937 LFQRLVPL
-946 MRCDSSDMRD
+946 MRCDSSDLRD

-970 KQLAEELLSFLKE
+970 KELAEELLPFLKE

-1013 ENKTFAQSESGV
+1013 ENKAFAQNESGI
-1025 IDTDTGSLSSMFVDY
+1025 IDTDTGSLTSMFVDY

-1066 SGFIQNLISNTPM
+1066 SGFIQHLICNTPM
-1079 EFRRNLL
+1079 DYRKNLL

-1104 FNLNFGPGDKR
+1104 FNPTFGPGDKR
-1115 HSKEEPWSEQ
+1115 HNKEESWNEQ
-1125 ELSAVRAMSAVLCC
+1125 EISAVRAMSAVLCC
-1139 GKVFDSNGLNDD
+1139 GKVFDPSGLNDD

-1160 LLGSQDEKIYELAKE
+1160 LLSSQDEKIYELAKE

-1180 LDFNSEAQFLLD
+1180 LDFNSETQGLLD
-1192 WVIDRCYTGQNE
+1192 WVIDRCYTGHNE

-1255 DLRFFQEAPVF
+1255 DLRFFQDSPVF
-1266 RETSEETLPPVTP
+1266 REASEESSPTVAA
-1279 LNDSLLAVSYCNSQ
+1279 LNDTLLAVSYCNSQ
-1293 IFISDQLARLHTDLT
+1293 IFISDQLARIHTDLT

-1313 EITQRFQ
+1313 EITQRFH
-1320 TARPSVRQIL
+1320 TARPSVRQTL

-1345 PSLPH
+1345 PSLPQT
-1350 ASPLASF
+1350 SPLASF
-1357 LTRLTDTNSDAF
+1357 LTRLSDAQSDVF

-1384 EMVLNNLFYITVTMG
+1384 EMVLNNLFYITVTFG

-1407 ALWSALVSCWP
+1407 ALWAALVSCWP

-1427 LVILTNISATDLL
+1427 LIIITNIAATDLL

-1447 MYLGRAKPEKLVDE
+1447 TYLGRAKPEKLVDE
-1461 LMSELQTVE
+1461 LMNELQTVE

-1476 ERTQTPPYYRLSSIK
+1476 ERTQPPPYYRLSSIK
-1491 KPPVP
+1491 KVVSGANAADDGKQFSPPP
-1496 TATNSTDDEKTVS
+1496 
-1509 LPTDYQLEKG
+1509 DYQEKG
-1519 ILHTKRHSANED
+1519 ILHTKRHSANEEV
-1531 LQQDS
+1531 QHES
-1536 ASRTNSSASLRSIA
+1536 TPRTNSTASLRSIN
-1550 SNSTGSTTEQMM
+1550 SNSTGSTAEQ
-1562 PDDDVIGL
+1562 PVFISDDDVIG
-1570 APQRGGGVE
+1570 APPSRAGVE
-1579 MRRSESPAPHPLP
+1579 LRRSESPAPYPLP
-1592 MPAYGGYCAPLN
+1592 MPAYGGYYAPLN

-1617 HRSNIAVMF
+1617 HSSTDNLLYRSNIAVMF
-1626 LCDLVLDGL
+1626 LCDLVLDGM

-1669 QNLLLLAASSQDTPC
+1669 QNLLLLAASQEQISVAT
-1684 ADISRLLLSHRSS
+1684 SRLLLSYRSS
-1697 VADTLKIISED
+1697 VADTLKVISED

-1718 SRDPHTQ
+1718 SRDPYIQ

-1740 TPENAPEYA
+1740 TPDSTSDYT
-1749 DPELLNTVDEI
+1749 DPEMLNTVDDV
-1760 IRAILSFLDTRKGR
+1760 IRAMLNFMESRKGR

-1784 KMLSTQSATHLDYFL
+1784 KMLSTQSATHLGYFL
-1799 RYTVKCF
+1799 KYTVKCF

-1845 LQIRPST
+1845 LLIRPST
-1852 SMLSDI
+1852 QMLSDI

-1905 ISTPNLAKDLGGAAG
+1905 MSTPNLAKDFGD
-1920 IGFHGEGGNTS
+1920 T
-1931 QNRRSAITAPRE
+1931 RRSAITAPKHTQ
-1943 AHPHHARSTSYT
+1943 AHHARSTSYT

-1963 YAGGGDGRLR
+1963 YAGGGDGRIR
-1973 SSTDVEGRKSNLGRS
+1973 SCTEVESRKSNLARS

-2024 EYEFS
+2024 EYEFT

-2048 CQNKLDKIL
+2048 CRDKLDKVL

-2078 HVAAEATW
+2078 HMAAEATW
-2086 ALLSKIILCVNSTV
+2086 ALLSKIILCVNSPI
-2100 IDASGSQGF
+2100 IDTSGHLGF
-2109 PMVTIALLPYLV
+2109 PLVTIALLPYLV
-2121 HNYENTS
+2121 HNYENPS
-2128 QLCRDAADRVAQM
+2128 QICRDAADRVAQM
-2141 CGHQKDRLANLATVM
+2141 CSHQGDRLTNLATVM
-2156 DLYSHGTFGKDSFQ
+2156 SLYSRGTFGKDSFQ

-2175 VKYLLDVYASS
+2175 VKYLLDVYSSS
-2186 AISMVSFL
+2186 AISMVTFL
-2194 VEVLEKGQQMYQGAC
+2194 VEVLEKGQQIYQTSC

-2215 MVHYLDISSAPSAV
+2215 MVHYLDIATAPSSF

-2235 ASINKH
+2235 QAINKH
-2241 VQTNNWKE
+2241 VQTNNWRE

-2256 AVTRSSTLAAAPPS
+2256 AVTRSSTLATPPPS
-2270 SQYSSSSHPSELAG
+2270 SQTSIPSSDLTVFAT
-2284 FVHSSHTSFAEAES
+2284 HTSFAEAES

-2315 DLSKMPIIGRKFIY
+2315 DLSRTPIIGRRYFSPDNFK
-2329 PESYRHIPFDEREGE
+2329 PTALDDKEKTPST
-2344 GKGQSNS
+2344 S
-2351 ANGSAVS
+2351 GSAVS

-2368 LDSVWR
+2368 IDSVWR

-2394 GQRVGLPKSPSVI
+2394 GQRVGLPKSPSDTVINKVI

-2429 SLPEASSNDTLLG
+2429 SLPEASSNDTLMC

-2447 NELMII
+2447 NELMVTF
-2453 KNFDFLDNELEE
+2453 KGFDFLDNELEE
-2465 SESEDAF
+2465 SESEDF
-2472 FFQFNDRRHS
+2472 FSQLVDRRHS
-2482 LHLGNPGAGH
+2482 LHLEPSPTAPG
-2492 GGRHHHHHNFG
+2492 RPNFG
-2503 SEPNLQLVSGV
+2503 SEPNLQMISSNLSK
-2514 AGPGGD
+2514 
-2520 RNSLAKIVGSPR
+2520 RSPR
-2532 DSVAS
+2532 DS
-2537 VTEEPSTDDESETSE
+2537 VTEEPSTDDESESSE
-2552 PDRSNATA
+2552 QEASGATA
-2560 TSDLAV
+2560 TTDSLA
-2566 GGSAAGQAQLPVLGK
+2566 GSSSIQASSNLGRQ
-2581 LRSSPLTASTQ
+2581 RSSPLTASTQ

-2606 LNSSQASPAFSQLS
+2606 LNSSQASPAFTQLS
-2620 MVLLN
+2620 VLLLN
-2625 LQDDELEE
+2625 LQADEVEE
-2633 AWRAHVTRVM
+2633 VWRGHVAKVTV
-2643 AECSLSHVSRTC
+2643 ESSISHVGKTC
-2655 RIFPRLFRELRK
+2655 QIFPKLFRELRK
-2667 RVTTMTKEACY
+2667 RLTTMTKEACY
-2678 YIPKSENLNV
+2678 YISKSENLKPV
-2688 ITSQILQVL
+2688 TSQILQVM
-2697 DLIHQQLDCPFFFS
+2697 DLVHQQLDCPFFFS
-2711 DSESVFGSCLLA
+2711 ESDSLLGTRLVD
-2723 RHRFCVMEIQ
+2723 RHRFCVLEIQ
-2733 DCFDTYVGKK
+2733 ECFQIYSTKK
-2743 DIAEQSLESLK
+2743 DQAEQSLESLK
-2754 SCIKQQSLG
+2754 SSIKQQSLG
-2763 DGGSYDLCGE
+2763 DGGSYILAGE
-2773 EKKLALCRCL
+2773 EQQMELCQKL
-2783 YKLLFQLVLLFESYL
+2783 YKLIFQLVLLFESYL
-2798 KLLDAFQMVTASP
+2798 KLLDVFQMVTASP
-2811 QILDMSS
+2811 QVSDMSS
-2818 QVISL
+2818 QVISI
-2823 RSELLLALQELDNGQ
+2823 RKELLLSLQELENGQ
-2838 ASPFNVDTKVVN
+2838 ASPFNVDSKVMN
-2850 KQEAVTALAEYLVG
+2850 KQEAVINVVEYLQG
-2864 GQYLKAIQILR
+2864 GKYLNAVQILR

-2884 IFGMTVEDD
+2884 IFGMTTDD
-2893 TLTLLNVYC
+2893 DVLTLLNIYC
-2902 CHMAEKK
+2902 SSLADKK

-2928 LMDINNRLT
+2928 LMDINIRL
-2937 ISQQA
+2937 
-2942 SSLRS
+2942 SSSCLSNLPCSNAIAAPTTLLLS
-2947 SPTNAGSGGGIGSG
+2947 SP
-2961 SSMAARPSAPT
+2961 
-2972 PPLSALSASTSSS
+2972 
-2985 SLSAMQTSSPRGSV
+2985 SSPRG
-2999 EREVAAAAGVGGV
+2999 AGSRDSGGS
-3012 AAGQSNLSANAAAH
+3012 GDGSTRNIS
-3026 AAAIAAE
+3026 E
-3033 ERRLEILF
+3033 EQRRLEILLK
-3041 RSSDSSIL
+3041 SSDSSIL

>member
-1 MSHNYQGQGSAQAS
+1 MAHNYQIQGGAQAPA
-15 SSQSYEIIKL
+15 SQSYEIIKL
-25 PWRRESTQD
+25 PWRHESAQD
-34 MASSVANKDAKSG
+34 MASSIANKDAKSG

-75 RPLSKSLQRGEDTH
+75 RPLSKSLQRGEDAH
-89 FDQILSSLSNVAEH
+89 FDQ
-103 CLPSILKTLFA
+103 
-114 WYQRQM
+114 
-120 KEESPSLDS
+120 
-129 RQRHRSK
+129 
-136 GSKDF
+136 
-141 LCERRDLALEFIYC
+141 LALEFIYC
-155 LVLIEILSKL
+155 LVLIEVLSKF

-180 QCFRHF
+180 QCFKHF

-209 EVIGVLATSRFLAVR
+209 EVIGVLAASRFLAVR
-224 KKFISELRELKLRD
+224 KKFISELKELKLRD

-268 LCVQLLLE
+268 LCVQLLSE

-440 FIAKERLDFAVKEII
+440 FIAKERLDFAVREII
-455 FDLLCVGRNN
+455 FDLLCVGKNN
-465 KGFLTPERMS
+465 RFLTPERMS

-554 RSLLMTKSENSNKEP
+554 RSLLMTKLEPNKEP
-569 EEMITGDCKRKLDL
+569 EEMITGDRKPKLDL

-596 DGMSPQELVELVTRL
+596 DGMTPQELVELVTRL

-668 SQLMVQWRSTMAM
+668 SQLMVQWRSTMTM
-681 AGAISQRDPSVPMV
+681 PGASTQRDPSIPVV

-728 EIKNIFNIYA
+728 EIKNIFGMYA

-746 LLEVIDRACPTVLEK
+746 LLEVIDKACPSVLEK
-761 LMPLLPTSEK
+761 LMPLLPSSEK
-771 PILLTLPSVDLTW
+771 PILLTLPSIDLTW

-915 GSASSPESTSD
+915 GAASSPESTSD
-926 KFPTAPTCTAS
+926 KFPTTTTCTAS

-970 KQLAEELLSFLKE
+970 KQLAEELLPFLKE
-983 AIDKKQDNLR
+983 AIDKKQDNIR

-1013 ENKTFAQSESGV
+1013 ENKAFSQSESGV

-1104 FNLNFGPGDKR
+1104 FNLTFGAGDKR

-1160 LLGSQDEKIYELAKE
+1160 LLGSQDEKVKGSLDDSEIIYELAKE

-1180 LDFNSEAQFLLD
+1180 LDFNSEAQLLLD

-1266 RETSEETLPPVTP
+1266 QETSEETLPPVTP

-1350 ASPLASF
+1350 ASPLTSF

-1369 MPPLKGEGWGSTQAT
+1369 IPPLKGEGWGSTQAT

-1418 FNLKVIIRY
+1418 FNLKVITRY

-1496 TATNSTDDEKTVS
+1496 TATNCTDDEKTVS

-1536 ASRTNSSASLRSIA
+1536 ASRTNSSASLRSIT

-1562 PDDDVIGL
+1562 PDDDVIGS
-1570 APQRGGGVE
+1570 ASQRSAGVE

-1669 QNLLLLAASSQDTPC
+1669 QNLLLLAASSQDTSC

-1740 TPENAPEYA
+1740 TPDNAPEYA

-1760 IRAILSFLDTRKGR
+1760 IRAILGFLDTRKGR

-1852 SMLSDI
+1852 PMLSDI

-1905 ISTPNLAKDLGGAAG
+1905 ISTPNLAKDLGGVG
-1920 IGFHGEGGNTS
+1920 IGFSGEGGNTS

-1963 YAGGGDGRLR
+1963 YAGGEKSPRKRFQEIRESTRSGRFIKPTLYEGRCEDDEEEAFSDGDGRLR
-1973 SSTDVEGRKSNLGRS
+1973 SGTDIEGRKSNLGRS

-2063 NFPGVYILLMKGCTS
+2063 NFPGVYILLMK
-2078 HVAAEATW
+2078 
-2086 ALLSKIILCVNSTV
+2086 
-2100 IDASGSQGF
+2100 
-2109 PMVTIALLPYLV
+2109 
-2121 HNYENTS
+2121 
-2128 QLCRDAADRVAQM
+2128 
-2141 CGHQKDRLANLATVM
+2141 
-2156 DLYSHGTFGKDSFQ
+2156 
-2170 WTKCV
+2170 
-2175 VKYLLDVYASS
+2175 
-2186 AISMVSFL
+2186 
-2194 VEVLEKGQQMYQGAC
+2194 VLEKGQQIYQGAC

-2215 MVHYLDISSAPSAV
+2215 MVHYLDISSAPSTV

-2270 SQYSSSSHPSELAG
+2270 SHHSSSSHPSELAV
-2284 FVHSSHTSFAEAES
+2284 FAHSSHTSFAEAES

-2329 PESYRHIPFDEREGE
+2329 PESYRHIPFDERGGE
-2344 GKGQSNS
+2344 GKNQNS

-2447 NELMII
+2447 NELMVF

-2482 LHLGNPGAGH
+2482 LHLGNAGAGH

-2503 SEPNLQLVSGV
+2503 SEPNLQLVGGV
-2514 AGPGGD
+2514 TGPAGD
-2520 RNSLAKIVGSPR
+2520 RGSLAKIVGSPR
-2532 DSVAS
+2532 DS

-2552 PDRSNATA
+2552 PDRSGATA
-2560 TSDLAV
+2560 ISDLTV
-2566 GGSAAGQAQLPVLGK
+2566 GVSASSQVQGSALGK

-2643 AECSLSHVSRTC
+2643 AECSLSHVGRTC

-2678 YIPKSENLNV
+2678 YIPKSENLNI

-2733 DCFDTYVGKK
+2733 DCFDTYVTKK

-2811 QILDMSS
+2811 QVLDTSS

-2850 KQEAVTALAEYLVG
+2850 KQEAVTALAEYLAG
-2864 GQYLKAIQILR
+2864 GQYLKALQILR

-2893 TLTLLNVYC
+2893 ILTLLNVYC

-2909 QGVFALTKT
+2909 QGIFGLTKT

-2928 LMDINNRLT
+2928 LMDINNRLS
-2937 ISQQA
+2937 ICQQA
-2942 SSLRS
+2942 SKSTS
-2947 SPTNAGSGGGIGSG
+2947 SPVNVGGGGGSGGG
-2961 SSMAARPSAPT
+2961 SSIAARTSAPT
-2972 PPLSALSASTSSS
+2972 PPPAILSTSTSSS
-2985 SLSAMQTSSPRGSV
+2985 SLSATHTSSPRGSV
-2999 EREVAAAAGVGGV
+2999 EREVTAGASGGGGFGNVGT
-3012 AAGQSNLSANAAAH
+3012 GQATLSAH